1 MMAPAL
7 VASSGV
13 FKTSLTM
20 KDTYP
25 QYHPC
30 WWFDN
35 YLPEPYR
42 SQAIENYDEGF
53 SGEYEALRIE
63 YALIIGFSW
72 RATPTDQGDEY
83 WRSVHARAKSGE
95 FNTPLP

>member
-1 MMAPAL
+1 MAPAL

-13 FKTSLTM
+13 FKTRLTM

-25 QYHPC
+25 EKHPR

-35 YLPEPYR
+35 YLPDPYR
-42 SQAIENYDEGF
+42 SQAIENHNNDPEPRSEFENSLASAIHGGF
-53 SGEYEALRIE
+53 VWNDTPQSHNYWADLR
-63 YALIIGFSW
+63 
-72 RATPTDQGDEY
+72 
-83 WRSVHARAKSGE
+83 ARAKSGE

>member
-13 FKTSLTM
+13 FKTNFLQM

-42 SQAIENYDEGF
+42 RQAIRNCKHKKIISKSGSLHQAIKENFVWILTPKGQGHKYWE
-53 SGEYEALRIE
+53 SIYNRSEA
-63 YALIIGFSW
+63 
-72 RATPTDQGDEY
+72 
-83 WRSVHARAKSGE
+83 GE
-95 FNTPLP
+95 FNTPIP

>member
-7 VASSGV
+7 VTSSGV

-42 SQAIENYDEGF
+42 SQAIRNCAEDVGN
-53 SGEYEALRIE
+53 EYSVCNAIYGAFVWEDTEQKSDYWHKLAERI
-63 YALIIGFSW
+63 
-72 RATPTDQGDEY
+72 RQ
-83 WRSVHARAKSGE
+83 GE

>member
-13 FKTSLTM
+13 FKTNFLQMKDTY

-30 WWFDN
+30 WWFEN

-42 SQAIENYDEGF
+42 SQAIERYDGQ
-53 SGEYEALRIE
+53 YESTIDLLSALC
-63 YALIIGFSW
+63 IGFVW
-72 RATPTDQGDEY
+72 IFEDY
-83 WRSVHARAKSGE
+83 WIDLSIRIKAGE
-95 FNTPLP
+95 FNTPIP